1 MEFESAVQALCDAG
15 VAFVVIGGLCAT
27 FHGSGRVTYD
37 LDICY
42 SRAPGNLRRL
52 VKALAPAHP
61 RPRDFPN
68 ELPFLWEEATLRNV
82 SLLTLR
88 TDLGEIDLLG
98 EVTGL
103 GTYDEV
109 KARSIVVEAF
119 GRRVSTL
126 DLRSLIEAKRAAG
139 RDKDIAALPELE
151 SLLEAEES

>member
-15 VAFVVIGGLCAT
+15 VEFVVIGGLSAT
-27 FHGSGRVTYD
+27 FHGSARVTYD

-42 SRAPGNLRRL
+42 SRTSVNLRRL
-52 VKALAPAHP
+52 VKALASAHP
-61 RPRDFPN
+61 RPRDFPDD
-68 ELPFLWEEATLRNV
+68 LPFLWEEATLRNA

-88 TDLGEIDLLG
+88 TDLGEIDLLD
-98 EVTGL
+98 EVAGL

-151 SLLEAEES
+151 GLLEAEEL